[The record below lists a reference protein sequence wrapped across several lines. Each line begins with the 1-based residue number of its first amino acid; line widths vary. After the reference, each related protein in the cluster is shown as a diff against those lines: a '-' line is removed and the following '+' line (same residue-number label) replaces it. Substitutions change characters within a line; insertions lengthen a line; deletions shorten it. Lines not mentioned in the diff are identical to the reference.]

1 MNQSERIEQKQLQGL
16 VFAAFLTDS
25 FIQPFGQRNSVLP
38 ARMAILSSGLQLAV
52 LALLL
57 WFYTRSAA
65 KRAPGRAASV
75 VLCGALA
82 VSIALEM
89 IQGERFYSYVMDQ
102 QLPVAL
108 FLALVFVAAW
118 YGAYSGLGA
127 LGRTARVILA
137 LTAMSVAL
145 LIASVA
151 PQLRFSHL
159 QTPLTGLP
167 ELARAAAA
175 QFYLP
180 PELLLLPLLADRKAC
195 AKGSGRVVGALF
207 AVNCLLAVLG
217 ELTLGAAYTQQT
229 QPVFTIARLG
239 GLSVFRRM
247 DALHVGVWLLLFL
260 IKISL
265 YFAGFIRLWTRSF
278 SPKNEHMP
286 FWAALALVVGVF
298 LAAWNRNETWAF
310 LGQQGLLA
318 LGVLLIF
325 ATGRERKKR

>member
-25 FIQPFGQRNSVLP
+25 FIQPFGQRSSVLP
-38 ARMAILSSGLQLAV
+38 ARVAILSSGLQLAV
-52 LALLL
+52 LALIV
-57 WFYTRSAA
+57 WIYMRAAA
-65 KRAPGRAASV
+65 KRGPGRAASV

-137 LTAMSVAL
+137 LTTVSVIL
-145 LIASVA
+145 LAASVA

-159 QTPLTGLP
+159 QTPP
-167 ELARAAAA
+167 AELREIGRAAAA

-180 PELLLLPLLADRKAC
+180 PELVLLPLLADRKAC
-195 AKGSGRVVGALF
+195 AKGGGRVIGSIF
-207 AVNCLLAVLG
+207 AVNCLLCVLG
-217 ELTLGAAYTQQT
+217 ELTLGPAYTQQT

-260 IKISL
+260 IKVAL
-265 YFAGFIRLWTRSF
+265 YFAGFIRLWKHSF
-278 SPKNEHMP
+278 PPKNEHVP
-286 FWAALALVVGVF
+286 FWAALVLVVGVF
-298 LAAWNRNETWAF
+298 FAAWNRNETWAF
-310 LGQQGLLA
+310 WVQQGLLA
-318 LGVLLIF
+318 TAVLLIF
-325 ATGRERKKR
+325 ATGRRRKKA

>member
-159 QTPLTGLP
+159 QT
-167 ELARAAAA
+167 
-175 QFYLP
+175 
-180 PELLLLPLLADRKAC
+180 
-195 AKGSGRVVGALF
+195 
-207 AVNCLLAVLG
+207 
-217 ELTLGAAYTQQT
+217 
-229 QPVFTIARLG
+229 
-239 GLSVFRRM
+239 LS
-247 DALHVGVWLLLFL
+247 L
-260 IKISL
+260 IHI
-265 YFAGFIRLWTRSF
+265 
-278 SPKNEHMP
+278 
-286 FWAALALVVGVF
+286 
-298 LAAWNRNETWAF
+298 
-310 LGQQGLLA
+310 
-318 LGVLLIF
+318 
-325 ATGRERKKR
+325 

>member
-1 MNQSERIEQKQLQGL
+1 M
-16 VFAAFLTDS
+16 
-25 FIQPFGQRNSVLP
+25 
-38 ARMAILSSGLQLAV
+38 
-52 LALLL
+52 
-57 WFYTRSAA
+57 
-65 KRAPGRAASV
+65 
-75 VLCGALA
+75 
-82 VSIALEM
+82 
-89 IQGERFYSYVMDQ
+89 
-102 QLPVAL
+102 
-108 FLALVFVAAW
+108 
-118 YGAYSGLGA
+118 
-127 LGRTARVILA
+127 
-137 LTAMSVAL
+137 
-145 LIASVA
+145 
-151 PQLRFSHL
+151 
-159 QTPLTGLP
+159 
-167 ELARAAAA
+167 
-175 QFYLP
+175 
-180 PELLLLPLLADRKAC
+180 
-195 AKGSGRVVGALF
+195 
-207 AVNCLLAVLG
+207 LG